1 MRNEEFIRIR
11 LVEESQKLVD
21 GQFYFP
27 AFSLISQGIETLG
40 AFIDKKPLAAKAQSK
55 KRFHLAIQQLFAI
68 EYKQLND
75 DHWLYKQLRCNM
87 SHMCSTGGF
96 ITLCSRKQ
104 NKEQHLDL
112 IDGKRLF
119 IIEDFVEDFHKA
131 CFKVIDLLEKGEL
144 RQKAMALSEID
155 THKP

>member
-1 MRNEEFIRIR
+1 MRNEEFIRLR

-21 GQFYFP
+21 ARFYFP
-27 AFSLISQGIETLG
+27 AFSLVSQGIETLG

-68 EYKQLND
+68 KYQQLND
-75 DHWLYKQLRCNM
+75 NHWLYKQLRCNL
-87 SHMCSTGGF
+87 SHMCSAGGF
-96 ITLCSRKQ
+96 ITLCSGKQ
-104 NKEQHLDL
+104 SKEQHLDL
-112 IDGKRLF
+112 IDGKRFF

-131 CFKVIDLLEKGEL
+131 CFEVINLLEKGEL
-144 RQKAMALSEID
+144 RQKAMALNEID